1 MSCLALKRASK
12 VCPGMLLRVLTNQST
27 WPTHHH
33 VQGQLPC
40 LAASQRERAPG
51 SQPALAPVSY
61 TPLAYPWAAVPW
73 TGVANFQGPRAYV
86 GAWCRNDF
94 QSTEA
99 LSNSDC
105 AAGVNAERSLTPE
118 SQSHEGFK
126 CLRKQKLHNRQGQRA
141 SP

>member
-1 MSCLALKRASK
+1 MFSFKKSLQGVSWHVTEGPDQSEYLAYPSPRTRATALPRCLTERE
-12 VCPGMLLRVLTNQST
+12 ST
-27 WPTHHH
+27 
-33 VQGQLPC
+33 
-40 LAASQRERAPG
+40 RE
-51 SQPALAPVSY
+51 PALAPVSY

-73 TGVANFQGPRAYV
+73 TGVANLQGPRAYV